1 MTDTDAASAEA
12 PAPSP
17 DRSTS
22 RHAAVS
28 LAPRQRTA
36 LEAERDFLLVS
47 IRDLDEQH
55 HSGELTDDRYESLL
69 AGYTRRAAHVV
80 RILDAARAEPQ
91 NVVSLEERR
100 RSRLLPV
107 LGIAAAVAA
116 CAALALGLWGASVSS
131 DLDDARS
138 ALAQERAAAAV
149 LAQPTSEASLTGARG
164 RLVVGDDGRAV
175 LVVSDV
181 PPVPAGKTYQVWV
194 IEDGRPVSGGLFAP
208 EAGTLAIPVDGS
220 VGNGSVV
227 AVTVE
232 DDGGAPAP
240 TGKPVI
246 ASAPVSLS

>member
-1 MTDTDAASAEA
+1 MDAETHELIAGYALDALDEG
-12 PAPSP
+12 
-17 DRSTS
+17 DRA
-22 RHAAVS
+22 RAKELLALVRGGARGAS
-28 LAPRQRTA
+28 LAHRGRGRDGDRHCRARA
-36 LEAERDFLLVS
+36 LRPGLRD
-47 IRDLDEQH
+47 
-55 HSGELTDDRYESLL
+55 
-69 AGYTRRAAHVV
+69 

-138 ALAQERAAAAV
+138 ALARERAAAAV

-194 IEDGRPVSGGLFAP
+194 IDDGRPVSGGLFAP
-208 EAGTLAIPVDGS
+208 GTGTLAIPVDGS
-220 VGNGSVV
+220 RRERLGR
-227 AVTVE
+227 
-232 DDGGAPAP
+232 GGHASRTTAAPRAP
-240 TGKPVI
+240 TRR
-246 ASAPVSLS
+246 SR

>member
-1 MTDTDAASAEA
+1 MATATAG
-12 PAPSP
+12 PAPS
-17 DRSTS
+17 TG
-22 RHAAVS
+22 
-28 LAPRQRTA
+28 L
-36 LEAERDFLLVS
+36 RD
-47 IRDLDEQH
+47 
-55 HSGELTDDRYESLL
+55 
-69 AGYTRRAAHVV
+69 

-131 DLDDARS
+131 NLDDARS
-138 ALAQERAAAAV
+138 ALARERAAAAV

-181 PPVPAGKTYQVWV
+181 PPVPTGKTYQVWV
-194 IEDGRPVSGGLFAP
+194 IDDGRPVSGGLFAP
-208 EAGTLAIPVDGS
+208 GNGTLAIPVDGT

-232 DDGGAPAP
+232 DDGGASAP